1 MKTIDREE
9 LKAKIDRGE
18 DFLLL
23 EVLGEASYN
32 REHLPGAVRYE
43 GRDQVEGL
51 VQDRS
56 AEIVAYCS
64 NFN

>member
-1 MKTIDREE
+1 MKTINREE
-9 LKAKIDRGE
+9 LKQRMDRGD

-32 REHLPGAVRYE
+32 QGHLPGAVRYE
-43 GRDQVEGL
+43 GRDQVQNL
-51 VQDRS
+51 APNRS
-56 AEIVAYCS
+56 TEIVAYCS

>member
-9 LKAKIDRGE
+9 LKAKLDRG
-18 DFLLL
+18 DDLLLL
-23 EVLGEASYN
+23 EVLGEASYGQG
-32 REHLPGAVRYE
+32 HLPGAVRYE
-43 GRDQVEGL
+43 GRGQVEGL

-56 AEIVAYCS
+56 AEVVAYCS

>member
-1 MKTIDREE
+1 VKTIDREALQE
-9 LKAKIDRGE
+9 KMDRGD

-23 EVLGEASYN
+23 EFLGEASFN

-43 GRDQVEGL
+43 GRDQVEAL
-51 VQDRS
+51 APDRS
-56 AEIVAYCS
+56 TEIVAYCS

>member
-1 MKTIDREE
+1 MKTVEREE
-9 LKAKIDRGE
+9 LQQKMDRGD

-32 REHLPGAVRYE
+32 QGHLPGAVRYE

-51 VQDRS
+51 VQDRNT
-56 AEIVAYCS
+56 EVVAYCS

>member
-1 MKTIDREE
+1 MKTTDREVLRE
-9 LKAKIDRGE
+9 KIDRG
-18 DFLLL
+18 DGFLLL

-43 GRDQVEGL
+43 GPDQVEAL
-51 VQDRS
+51 APDRS
-56 AEIVAYCS
+56 TEIVAYCS